1 MLAKVKSYALYG
13 LVGFPV
19 DVETDVSGGL
29 VKFEIVGLPDAS
41 VKESKERVRSAIKNS
56 GRKFPN
62 SKITVNLAPAD
73 IKKQGAYLDL
83 AIAIGILKASLAGIP
98 DNASEY
104 VLIGELSLDGSL
116 RAVSGILPMLISAKK
131 EGYTKFIIPY
141 ENKNEASYIEGAEVY
156 ALKSLNEAISQLTE
170 NKFNPIPY
178 NDYHTSSLNNGYTSD
193 LKFVR
198 GQAFARRALEV
209 AVAGGHNIMFVGP
222 PGAGKTM
229 LAKCIP
235 TIMPDLTFDEALE
248 TTKIHS
254 VAGVLKN
261 EDGIIST
268 RPFMTPHHTA
278 SSVSIIG
285 GGQNAMPGII
295 SLAHNGVMYL
305 DEMPEYPRSVL
316 ECLRQPLEDRVITV
330 TRSKASVEYPASF
343 MLVGSMN
350 PCPCGNYGVKGKV
363 CNCGLSAIKK
373 YRAKISGPLLDRIDL
388 QINVDS
394 VEYSDL
400 TSSREEESSNDVKK
414 RVDFARR
421 VQTERFKNDKIKIN
435 AEMGERHLKEY
446 CTLDSECEQIL
457 KASFERLD
465 LSARARSRIIK
476 VARTIADLDMSENIK
491 SCHILEAVG
500 YRGSIN

>member
-1 MLAKVKSYALYG
+1 MLAKVKSYALFG
-13 LVGFPV
+13 LNGFPV
-19 DVETDVSGGL
+19 DVEVDVSSGL

-41 VKESKERVRSAIKNS
+41 VKESKERVNSAIKNS

-62 SKITVNLAPAD
+62 SKITINLAPAD
-73 IKKQGAYLDL
+73 VKKQGAYLDL

-98 DNASEY
+98 DTASNY

-116 RAVSGILPMLISAKK
+116 RPVSGILPIIISAKK
-131 EGYTKFIIPY
+131 DGYKKFIIPY
-141 ENKNEASYIEGAEVY
+141 ENKNEASYIEGIEVY
-156 ALKSLNEAISQLTE
+156 ALKSLNEAISQITE
-170 NKFNPIPY
+170 NKYLPIEYIDY
-178 NDYHTSSLNNGYTSD
+178 NASGDKNSYTSD
-193 LKFVR
+193 LKYVR

-209 AVAGGHNIMFVGP
+209 AVAGGHNITFVGP

-254 VAGVLKN
+254 VSGTLKR

-278 SSVSIIG
+278 SAVSIIG

-330 TRSKASVEYPASF
+330 TRTKASVEYPASF

-350 PCPCGNYGVKGKV
+350 PCPCGN
-363 CNCGLSAIKK
+363 
-373 YRAKISGPLLDRIDL
+373 
-388 QINVDS
+388 
-394 VEYSDL
+394 
-400 TSSREEESSNDVKK
+400 
-414 RVDFARR
+414 
-421 VQTERFKNDKIKIN
+421 
-435 AEMGERHLKEY
+435 
-446 CTLDSECEQIL
+446 
-457 KASFERLD
+457 
-465 LSARARSRIIK
+465 
-476 VARTIADLDMSENIK
+476 
-491 SCHILEAVG
+491 
-500 YRGSIN
+500 